1 MDTAVS
7 LDDKYTAGTGWA
19 LMSGVQA
26 LVRMM
31 LEQRR
36 LDDSRGL
43 DTRIFVSGYPGSPL
57 GGLATTDDAA
67 KNHAIFFVIVDDVAK
82 ALEKAENLGGKALT
96 PATTTPD
103 GLTFAHVQ
111 DPAGNEFGIFT
122 PPAA

>member
-1 MDTAVS
+1 MT
-7 LDDKYTAGTGWA
+7 YGTIGWVQVGTHEPTEA
-19 LMSGVQA
+19 KRFYGELFSWTFADGQYAEISAPGVPA
-26 LVRMM
+26 
-31 LEQRR
+31 
-36 LDDSRGL
+36 
-43 DTRIFVSGYPGSPL
+43 PL